1 MPIELNRPAENLDE
15 VYKTLTPEPLRDV
28 QDFNQFYSDTIDEVR
43 GGSKIDPMVRGLNR
57 AFGANPF
64 KTFFVG
70 HPGVGKSTE
79 MYRLSFKVE
88 EKFRVVR
95 FAVPDDLNAA
105 GFQPYEVLLVIMM
118 KLAEAVDQLQR
129 EGLIEQDPLTDLM
142 RDISLWF
149 STAKYTSTETMGA
162 GTSAEAGVR
171 PIPLADTI
179 GGLLGFFVQI
189 KGEIKYNTERKK
201 EVTEVRITT
210 LSQLVGLLNRFLDHA
225 NRLLKKGLSQEW
237 LIIGED
243 FDRPGIPTDRIET
256 LFVQN
261 ANLFSELRANLIFNI
276 PVALAYS
283 GNQALLPLNHECI
296 YDTPVYTADHQTHEK
311 GRAALTAL
319 LDLRLKPELFAPNQQ
334 ERLIVASG
342 GNLRDLF
349 LMTVEAADY
358 AALRKDNTGIIEE
371 KDVTR
376 AINERRRDYLNR
388 LGSSPYDT
396 RLIPYEEK
404 AKRMEDIYYQ
414 KPGYDVADDVLHSLL
429 RAIVVQEFNGAGYYG
444 LHPLIVDILQRQE
457 RLLDDAKHPLP
468 GGTI

>member
-1 MPIELNRPAENLDE
+1 MPIQLDRPAENLDE
-15 VYKTLTPEPLRDV
+15 VYQTLTPEPLRDEN
-28 QDFNQFYSDTIDEVR
+28 DFQRFYSDKIDEVR

-57 AFGANPF
+57 AFGGAAF

-79 MYRLSFKVE
+79 MYRLSHKIKD
-88 EKFRVVR
+88 KFRVVR

-118 KLAEAVDQLQR
+118 KLAEEVKRLQ
-129 EGLIEQDPLTDLM
+129 EIGAIKEDLPADLM

-149 STAKYTSTETMGA
+149 ATAKYTSIEATGA
-162 GTSAEAGVR
+162 GISAEAGIK
-171 PIPLADTI
+171 PSPLVDTI
-179 GGLLGFFVQI
+179 SGLLGLFAQV
-189 KGEIKYNTERKK
+189 KGDIKYNTERKK
-201 EVTEVRITT
+201 EITEYRITT

-225 NRLLKKGLSQEW
+225 TRLLKEGEGKEW

-243 FDRPGIPTDRIET
+243 FDRPGVPTDRIET

-261 ANLFSELRANLIFNI
+261 ANLFHELRANLIFNI

-283 GNQALLPLNHECI
+283 GHQSLLPLDYVCI
-296 YDTPVYTADHQTHEK
+296 YDTPVYTAEHQNHDA

-319 LDLRLKPELFAPNQQ
+319 LDLRLKPELFAPVQQ
-334 ERLIVASG
+334 ERLVVASG

-349 LMTVEAADY
+349 LMTAEAADY
-358 AALRKDNTGIIEE
+358 AALRKDNTGIIDER
-371 KDVTR
+371 DVTR

-388 LGSSPYDT
+388 LGSSPYDD

-404 AKRMEDIYYQ
+404 ARRMVGIYKRE
-414 KPGYDVADDVLHSLL
+414 PGYNVIDDVLHSLL
-429 RAIVVQEFNGAGYYG
+429 RAIVVQEFNGEGYYA
-444 LHPLIVDILQRQE
+444 LHPLIVDVLQRQGK
-457 RLLDDAKHPLP
+457 LLDNNDKPLP
-468 GGTI
+468 GGSI